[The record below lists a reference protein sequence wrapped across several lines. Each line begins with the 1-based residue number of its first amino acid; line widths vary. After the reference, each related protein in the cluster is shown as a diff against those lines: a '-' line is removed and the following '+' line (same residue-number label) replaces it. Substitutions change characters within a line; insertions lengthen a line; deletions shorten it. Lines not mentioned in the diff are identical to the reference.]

1 MNLRKF
7 LLVLSILLTIIRLS
21 ASAQRDSV
29 ALTTIIEKTQRYTAG
44 HPIEKVF
51 VQFDKPYYAVGD
63 TAWLKAYVTADLH
76 APSSLSKI
84 LYIDFINQQGI
95 LLNELKL
102 QLVNGMASGFVPFAP
117 AVYKRGD
124 YRIRAYTRWMRN
136 FDQAYFFN
144 RTLSIGS
151 TESNQVI
158 PRITFKNSIT
168 EKTARIIADVVYK
181 DQNGKPYANK
191 KVNWRVMN
199 DDQVI
204 DKGRSETDAN
214 GKLNINFLTDKVSK
228 IEKATVNTDLEID
241 DKKIVAKAFALE
253 TTPPEVDVQ
262 LFPEGG
268 YLIDGVRSRVAFK
281 ALKPDGRGIDAKGN
295 VTDNTGATIAS
306 FDSQN
311 LGMGVFAI
319 QPENGK
325 IYKANFNFADGTKTS
340 VDLPTPR
347 DEGIN
352 LALNNADNDTL
363 GIKIAANQAFFA
375 RNQNKP
381 FYVIAQSNGIIC
393 YAAQATLRSPV
404 YAANIPKSK
413 FPTGIVQVT
422 LFSVKGSPL
431 SERIAFIRH
440 DDLMR
445 LTLNSDRQNYS
456 RRQKVK
462 MMVSAKNKEV
472 PAEGSF
478 SVSVIDE
485 ALVPYDEND
494 ETTIL
499 THLLLTS
506 DLRGFIEKPNYYFN
520 HPNTKT
526 EADLDVLMLTQGYR
540 RFSYKNI
547 VSDKNAPITF
557 LPEQGIE
564 ISGVLR
570 TNTGIPVSKGNVRL
584 VIPDKSF
591 STQTQTDMS
600 GNFRFSNVLVSD
612 SSKVTL
618 NARDNPGG
626 SNMVLTVSPF
636 VTPPTSIFNNQTGF
650 VANIDSAI
658 RPYLENSLKQQNA
671 LNKPRTLEEVVIKD
685 KAAPK
690 KVSHADFG
698 TLQGLSI
705 VADHTINGEQF
716 AGCPVFFQC
725 LAAQAIGLT
734 SDGNNLYITRDYN
747 AGTRTPVAVYVNGM
761 ATDYNYLQNIN
772 TDAVESVEI
781 FLNDGLTGINRG
793 TNNKGVIEINLKK
806 QPKGEKISKE
816 QLADLL
822 PKGYLVDFV
831 PGGYDATRLFYAPK
845 YDNPAAQRG
854 SGDYRSTIYWN
865 PSVVTDKTGA
875 ASFEFFNADGTGTY
889 KAVIQGIDK
898 DGNLGWY
905 VYRYKVQ

>member
-117 AVYKRGD
+117 AIYKRGD

-228 IEKATVNTDLEID
+228 IERATVNTDLEID

-325 IYKANFNFADGTKTS
+325 TYKANFNFADGTKTS

-445 LTLNSDRQNYS
+445 LTMNSDRQNYS

-636 VTPPTSIFNNQTGF
+636 VTPPTSIFNNQTGY

>member
-7 LLVLSILLTIIRLS
+7 LFALSFLLTIIRLS
-21 ASAQRDSV
+21 ATAQRDSV
-29 ALTTIIEKTQRYTAG
+29 ALTTIIEKTQNYTTG

-51 VQFDKPYYAVGD
+51 IQFDKPYYAAGD
-63 TAWLKAYVTADLH
+63 TIWLKAYVTAGLH
-76 APSSLSKI
+76 IPSPLSKI

-102 QLVNGMASGFVPFAP
+102 QLVNGMANSFLPLP
-117 AVYKRGD
+117 LNTYKRGD

-158 PRITFKNSIT
+158 PRITFKNSIS
-168 EKTARIIADVVYK
+168 EKTARIIADIVYK
-181 DQNGKPYANK
+181 DQNGNPYANK
-191 KVNWRVMN
+191 KVNWRVMS
-199 DDQVI
+199 DDQTI
-204 DKGRSETDAN
+204 EKGRDQTDAN
-214 GKLNINFLTDKVSK
+214 GKLNINFLTDKVSALNT
-228 IEKATVNTDLEID
+228 ATVQTDLELD
-241 DKKIVAKAFALE
+241 DKKLINKVFALE
-253 TTPPEVDVQ
+253 TTPPDVDVQ

-268 YLIDGVRSRVAFK
+268 YLIDGIRSRVAFK

-295 VTDNTGATIAS
+295 VTDNTGAVMAS
-306 FDSQN
+306 FDSQH

-325 IYKANFNFADGTKTS
+325 TYKANFTFADGTKTS
-340 VDLPTPR
+340 IDLPTPR

-352 LALNNADNDTL
+352 LSLNNSDADTL
-363 GIKIAANQAFFA
+363 GIKIAANEAFFT

-381 FYVIAQSNGIIC
+381 FYVIAQSNGVIC
-393 YAAQATLRSPV
+393 YAAQTNLKSPV
-404 YAANIPKSK
+404 YAASIPKSK

-431 SERIAFIRH
+431 SERIAFVRH
-440 DDLMR
+440 NDLMNLSLR
-445 LTLNSDRQNYS
+445 SDRQNYG

-462 MMVSAKNKEV
+462 MTVSAKNKEL

-478 SVSVIDE
+478 SVSVVDE
-485 ALVPYDEND
+485 TLVPYDEND

-499 THLLLTS
+499 SHLLLTS

-520 HPNTKT
+520 HPNSKT

-540 RFSYKNI
+540 RFSYRNI
-547 VSDKNAPITF
+547 VSDRNPPITF

-564 ISGVLR
+564 ISGILR

-584 VIPDKSF
+584 IIPDKSF

-600 GNFRFSNVLVSD
+600 GNFRFANVLVSD

-626 SNMVLTVSPF
+626 SNMVLTVTPF
-636 VTPPTSIFNNQTGF
+636 VTPPTSIFNNQTGYI
-650 VANIDSAI
+650 ANIDSAI
-658 RPYLENSLKQQNA
+658 HPYLENSLKQQNA
-671 LNKPRTLEEVVIKD
+671 LNKTHTLEEVVIKD

-690 KVSHADFG
+690 KVSHSDFS

-716 AGCPVFFQC
+716 KGCPVFFQC

-772 TDAVESVEI
+772 SDAVESVEI
-781 FLNDGLTGINRG
+781 FLNDGLSGINRA

-822 PKGYLVDFV
+822 PKGYLVEFV
-831 PGGYDATRLFYAPK
+831 PGGYDATRVFYAPK
-845 YDNPAAQRG
+845 YDNPAAPRAG
-854 SGDYRSTIYWN
+854 ADLRSTIYWN
-865 PSVVTDKTGA
+865 PSIITDKTGA
-875 ASFEFFNADGTGTY
+875 ASFDFFNADGTGTY
-889 KAVIQGIDK
+889 KAIIQGIDK

-905 VYRYKVQ
+905 IYRYKVQ